1 MASEHLQQKHGRWSQ
16 SGERVLRERYLLK
29 KDGQVVETPD
39 EMCWRVAR
47 AVAEAERPWTTDE
60 KVIETATADFA
71 ALMLDQKFMPNS
83 PTLMNAGKGN
93 GLQLSACYVLP
104 IEDSISGIFETMKH
118 AALIHQSGGGC
129 IAATARVWTTF
140 CGIEPIE
147 VLFNRATADGR
158 SGIAT
163 GNGTAYDVRDLG
175 IRTLSMNPT
184 NGESGMRDVT
194 HVWKFDVP
202 AEHQIAVTMREGTVV
217 QTSDWHPFMVVRG
230 TRLEEMR
237 ADALKPGDVVLGPAC
252 GEDLW
257 PWHEYRSAGSLT
269 IDDAMGWLIGFTL
282 GDGSFGYVPALRQYR
297 VRWFSGTSDVLERV
311 QAVLCEHGI
320 KTSIQ
325 RDSRGLLSVAT
336 LTQRFVHDLLEAC
349 GLDAFGAKDAAIRV
363 PELIAKSPLSVV
375 RAFLAGLMDS
385 DGYVAPDG
393 SPVYSSVSRAMADDL
408 AALLG
413 VLGYR
418 PTITAKPPHGKGR
431 QTTYSVQLCPLPQ
444 VEALAR
450 DVAGSMAQVSRRARL
465 TSMSTKET
473 ALSLSF
479 RPWRDALAASG
490 LVKHRGDKVE
500 GAGPCADE
508 LNRWASHGKVN
519 RSDLRAIAS
528 VASAVDAEVGTFLR
542 RIADRGQEVRDVAR
556 AARPEQY
563 YDLTVDG
570 WNTYAAGQS
579 GMVMIHNTGFAFS
592 RLRPKGSAVKSTHG
606 VASGPVSFLKVYDAA
621 TESIKQGGT
630 RRGANMGILRCDHPD
645 VMEFIESKLDG
656 GITNFN
662 ISVAIT
668 DRFMEAIAKDEAYDL
683 IHPQTKQ
690 VTGSL
695 RAREV
700 WRRMAECAWKTG
712 DPGVVFIDR
721 MNNSRSNPIPALA
734 QIEATNPC
742 GEQALFPYDVCNLG
756 SINLANTLARQAD
769 GSWKVDWDELERC
782 TRLSTRLL
790 DDVIDINPYPL
801 PQIDEVAKQNRRIG
815 LGVMGWADML
825 FRLNIAYNSREALDL
840 GERMMQFITDKAHAE
855 SIELAKVRGHFP
867 TWPESIYKDNAPMRN
882 GTLTT
887 VAPTGTI
894 SIIADC
900 SSGIE
905 PIFALAFSHIVGER
919 HLTFVNP
926 IFEEVAKERG
936 FYSDAL
942 MAKVAEHGTL
952 HDIDDVPEDVKRV
965 FVTAHEI
972 APDWHVRMQGAFQAG
987 CDNCISKTINLPN
1000 SASVED
1006 ISNAYQQAYDLGC
1019 RGITVYR
1026 DGSKFG
1032 VLHVGTAKKE
1042 ETKGELQAEPAIISV
1057 PSATEA
1063 TPPVAPVAE
1072 PVVAE
1077 ADVVAEAVQQ
1087 SQTPLVLTRPRRV
1100 SGYTYRT
1107 VTPVGTAFV
1116 TINSVPNGGP
1126 FEVFVTVGNAGSDVA
1141 ADAEALGRLISLY
1154 LRSASWMSPDER
1166 VRQVANQLRGIGG
1179 SRSLGFGKGRVRSLP
1194 DAVASVLEEHLAAE
1208 AGETEVD
1215 EQPRLGITGLGG
1227 AGATNGHGN
1236 GHANGQNTHNER
1248 LVPVFAAKVTG
1259 DLCPQCGGAG
1269 AFVYEEGCK
1278 KCHACGYSEC

>member
-60 KVIETATADFA
+60 KVIEAATADFA
-71 ALMLDQKFMPNS
+71 TLMLDQKFMPNS

-118 AALIHQSGGGC
+118 AALIHQSGGG
-129 IAATARVWTTF
+129 
-140 CGIEPIE
+140 
-147 VLFNRATADGR
+147 
-158 SGIAT
+158 
-163 GNGTAYDVRDLG
+163 
-175 IRTLSMNPT
+175 
-184 NGESGMRDVT
+184 
-194 HVWKFDVP
+194 
-202 AEHQIAVTMREGTVV
+202 
-217 QTSDWHPFMVVRG
+217 
-230 TRLEEMR
+230 
-237 ADALKPGDVVLGPAC
+237 
-252 GEDLW
+252 
-257 PWHEYRSAGSLT
+257 
-269 IDDAMGWLIGFTL
+269 
-282 GDGSFGYVPALRQYR
+282 
-297 VRWFSGTSDVLERV
+297 
-311 QAVLCEHGI
+311 
-320 KTSIQ
+320 
-325 RDSRGLLSVAT
+325 
-336 LTQRFVHDLLEAC
+336 
-349 GLDAFGAKDAAIRV
+349 
-363 PELIAKSPLSVV
+363 
-375 RAFLAGLMDS
+375 
-385 DGYVAPDG
+385 
-393 SPVYSSVSRAMADDL
+393 
-408 AALLG
+408 
-413 VLGYR
+413 
-418 PTITAKPPHGKGR
+418 
-431 QTTYSVQLCPLPQ
+431 
-444 VEALAR
+444 
-450 DVAGSMAQVSRRARL
+450 
-465 TSMSTKET
+465 
-473 ALSLSF
+473 
-479 RPWRDALAASG
+479 
-490 LVKHRGDKVE
+490 
-500 GAGPCADE
+500 
-508 LNRWASHGKVN
+508 
-519 RSDLRAIAS
+519 
-528 VASAVDAEVGTFLR
+528 
-542 RIADRGQEVRDVAR
+542 
-556 AARPEQY
+556 
-563 YDLTVDG
+563 
-570 WNTYAAGQS
+570 
-579 GMVMIHNTGFAFS
+579 TGFAFS

-734 QIEATNPC
+734 QIEATNPCVVGSTRIATSRGLQRMDALYATQAAIDVVTDVRAGDLQARSVVNGNTMFAGRGVTLRSAVPVFKTGTNIPVYRLVTSNGMEITATANHRFLTSEGYRQLDELEHGDVLLLQSAEGSWSTDRSLSDPQYGKMSTAKLSAKVARAEASPPTEWSEELGLAVGYIVGDGHVRTRATGDVLGISFDRRDTDIVDQLRTLIRGWFGPSGTVSARNGQWELSYSGTPGTFFRGLGVTAARAHKKRVPESIFAAPRDAVVGFLRGLFSADGSVQISDAIHADCSVRLATSSKDLAKDVQLLLLNLGIVGSIHLRRQGGLSMLPNAQRELAPYTTQPQYEVIIGKTNRDLFASVVGFVQERKQRPLTEWIAAKARRSNVETFTTKVATVEYAGTEDVYDTTEPVTHSIIVNGLVTHNC

-942 MAKVAEHGTL
+942 MANVAEHGTL